1 MNSELYQYCTSN
13 RKKQNEKAIK
23 KFYSRISFSWEFLSI
38 KDSSTEAFNT
48 ASIKLIVT
56 YHVSD
61 KTTMIDL
68 KLTHCHLLNS

>member
-48 ASIKLIVT
+48 ASI
-56 YHVSD
+56 
-61 KTTMIDL
+61 
-68 KLTHCHLLNS
+68 